1 MISIKS
7 ILIRLS
13 TLENHSLYRNSCKII
28 GFINLAD
35 DVNWPPQRVSK
46 YQLRNSLQ
54 RPIYLSNTFDKTK
67 LFCIILHQSS
77 TVRRAETAYGVNEAF
92 STSNSRLAHW
102 RFFAVSCCLNILS
115 GPYVYRSLHLGD
127 KFSQQKN
134 AELCL
139 YQNSSALETNAIQ
152 LLFKVLLFHKTTTI
166 IVKKVIYP
174 PIFFFQYLLGRK
186 SVSSKVK
193 FQQQTS
199 FSSLLARLDAISA

>member
-1 MISIKS
+1 MRYNLPRISGFTFDFHKKYSNQVIYS
-7 ILIRLS
+7 
-13 TLENHSLYRNSCKII
+13 LENHSLYRNSCKII

-46 YQLRNSLQ
+46 HQLRNSLQ

-115 GPYVYRSLHLGD
+115 GSI
-127 KFSQQKN
+127 
-134 AELCL
+134 CL
-139 YQNSSALETNAIQ
+139 
-152 LLFKVLLFHKTTTI
+152 
-166 IVKKVIYP
+166 
-174 PIFFFQYLLGRK
+174 
-186 SVSSKVK
+186 
-193 FQQQTS
+193 
-199 FSSLLARLDAISA
+199 

>member
-1 MISIKS
+1 MRYNLPRLALHLISIKS

-13 TLENHSLYRNSCKII
+13 TLENHSLDRNSCKII

-46 YQLRNSLQ
+46 HQLRNSLQ

-77 TVRRAETAYGVNEAF
+77 TVRCAETAYGVNEAF

-115 GPYVYRSLHLGD
+115 GSI
-127 KFSQQKN
+127 
-134 AELCL
+134 CL
-139 YQNSSALETNAIQ
+139 
-152 LLFKVLLFHKTTTI
+152 
-166 IVKKVIYP
+166 
-174 PIFFFQYLLGRK
+174 
-186 SVSSKVK
+186 
-193 FQQQTS
+193 
-199 FSSLLARLDAISA
+199 